1 MDTICAIATARAC
14 AAIGII
20 RVSGERAFEICN
32 KIIRLKNGN
41 IISAKSAQMRLGYV
55 HDGNADIDQVMCVS
69 FRSPASYTGEDMV
82 EINCHG
88 SVMILNRIMKLLIKN
103 GARSA
108 QAGEFTKRA
117 FLNGKLDLIQAEA
130 VGDLIDAYNQ
140 TDAALALSHMSGGLS
155 DEFNEIFNRLIDINT
170 NILAYI
176 DFPDEGLVDVDPCL
190 MIDSL
195 NKILKSLR
203 SLAES
208 FEIGSV
214 IHDGADTAIVGA
226 PNVGKSTL
234 LNAILGYERSI
245 VSKTEGTTR
254 DMISE
259 RVTMGGV
266 TLNLCDTAGIRK
278 MAGEIEKRGIEIT
291 CRTLK
296 NADLVFA
303 VFDASRSL
311 SDDDKKIIQLCKGKT
326 AVAVLNKC
334 DLTQTID
341 KKYIRDN
348 FIHIV
353 EISAEQKQ
361 GLEKL
366 SEIINKLFLSDKVAI
381 ESGTVIT
388 NVRHYERAVKAS
400 EYVQAAI
407 NTLESGFTP
416 DVASVDITEAASQIG
431 MITGASVSDKII
443 DEIFSKFCVGK

>member
-1 MDTICAIATARAC
+1 
-14 AAIGII
+14 
-20 RVSGERAFEICN
+20 
-32 KIIRLKNGN
+32 
-41 IISAKSAQMRLGYV
+41 
-55 HDGNADIDQVMCVS
+55 
-69 FRSPASYTGEDMV
+69 
-82 EINCHG
+82 
-88 SVMILNRIMKLLIKN
+88 
-103 GARSA
+103 
-108 QAGEFTKRA
+108 
-117 FLNGKLDLIQAEA
+117 
-130 VGDLIDAYNQ
+130 
-140 TDAALALSHMSGGLS
+140 
-155 DEFNEIFNRLIDINT
+155 
-170 NILAYI
+170 
-176 DFPDEGLVDVDPCL
+176 
-190 MIDSL
+190 
-195 NKILKSLR
+195 
-203 SLAES
+203 
-208 FEIGSV
+208 
-214 IHDGADTAIVGA
+214 
-226 PNVGKSTL
+226 
-234 LNAILGYERSI
+234 
-245 VSKTEGTTR
+245 
-254 DMISE
+254 
-259 RVTMGGV
+259 
-266 TLNLCDTAGIRK
+266 

-341 KKYIRDN
+341 KKYICDN

-416 DVASVDITEAASQIG
+416 DVASVDITGAASQIG